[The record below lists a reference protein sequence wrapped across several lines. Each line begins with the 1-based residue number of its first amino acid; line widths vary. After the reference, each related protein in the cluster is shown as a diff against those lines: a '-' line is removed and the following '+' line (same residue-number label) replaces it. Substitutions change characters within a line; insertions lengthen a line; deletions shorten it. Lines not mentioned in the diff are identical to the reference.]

1 MKSNLQNGLL
11 GIVWAA
17 LASILPAGSA
27 FAQFPFPELSSP
39 ELAAPK
45 VAAPEIAA
53 PEIAAPER
61 VAPERVAQK
70 PADEDAD
77 VIAVPRL
84 VDVVPS
90 SSDLSTGEPT
100 AAELRQAR
108 AQFRS
113 QQRMERMERNL
124 WAGYEPLRP
133 NWNSIPM
140 MSSRYP
146 YRQTVVVPLYVYPR

>member
-1 MKSNLQNGLL
+1 MKSNLKNGLL

-17 LASILPAGSA
+17 MASILPAGSA
-27 FAQFPFPELSSP
+27 LAQFPFPEV
-39 ELAAPK
+39 AAPEVAAPGVAAPG
-45 VAAPEIAA
+45 VAAPEIVRPQPA
-53 PEIAAPER
+53 
-61 VAPERVAQK
+61 APERVAQK
-70 PADEDAD
+70 PAADDAD
-77 VIAVPRL
+77 VIVTPRL

-90 SSDLSTGEPT
+90 SSDQSAGEPT

-140 MSSRYP
+140 MSGRYP

>member
-1 MKSNLQNGLL
+1 MKSNLKNGLL
-11 GIVWAA
+11 GLVWAA
-17 LASILPAGSA
+17 MASILTAGSA
-27 FAQFPFPELSSP
+27 LAQFPFPEPSAPDIAPP
-39 ELAAPK
+39 EITRPEAAAPQ
-45 VAAPEIAA
+45 
-53 PEIAAPER
+53 
-61 VAPERVAQK
+61 RVAQK
-70 PADEDAD
+70 PAAEDAD
-77 VIAVPRL
+77 IIVTPRL

-90 SSDLSTGEPT
+90 SSDLSAGEPT

>member
-1 MKSNLQNGLL
+1 MKSNLKHGLL

-17 LASILPAGSA
+17 MASILTAGSA
-27 FAQFPFPELSSP
+27 LAQFPFPEASAPDIAPPDINRP
-39 ELAAPK
+39 EAAAPQ
-45 VAAPEIAA
+45 
-53 PEIAAPER
+53 R
-61 VAPERVAQK
+61 LAQK
-70 PADEDAD
+70 PAAEDAD
-77 VIAVPRL
+77 IIVTPRL

-90 SSDLSTGEPT
+90 SSDLSAGEPT

>member
-1 MKSNLQNGLL
+1 MKSNLKNGLL
-11 GIVWAA
+11 GLVWAA
-17 LASILPAGSA
+17 MASILTAGSA
-27 FAQFPFPELSSP
+27 LAQFPFPESSAPDIAPP
-39 ELAAPK
+39 EITRPEAAAPQ
-45 VAAPEIAA
+45 
-53 PEIAAPER
+53 
-61 VAPERVAQK
+61 RVAQK
-70 PADEDAD
+70 PAAEDAD
-77 VIAVPRL
+77 IIVTPRL

-90 SSDLSTGEPT
+90 SSDLSAGEPT

>member
-1 MKSNLQNGLL
+1 MKSNLKNGLL

-17 LASILPAGSA
+17 MASILTAGSA
-27 FAQFPFPELSSP
+27 LAQFPFPEAS
-39 ELAAPK
+39 APDIAPPAF
-45 VAAPEIAA
+45 AAPEIPRLEAAA
-53 PEIAAPER
+53 PQ
-61 VAPERVAQK
+61 RVAQK
-70 PADEDAD
+70 PAAEDAD
-77 VIAVPRL
+77 IIVTPRL

-90 SSDLSTGEPT
+90 SSDLSAGEPT
-100 AAELRQAR
+100 AADLRQAR